1 MSDNDS
7 TNQPQSQPVTLDRV
21 LEILDEG
28 TIDTEHGLLR
38 WSSNHTFLLSITHQN
53 MSVMAVYKPQSGERP
68 LWDFPDGTLYKREV
82 ATFLTSQALGWP
94 IIPPTVV
101 KQGSRGP
108 GSVQFFIDHDP
119 EYNYFAFDDR
129 MIPQL
134 MRLALFDCIV
144 NNADRKGGH
153 CLVDRQGHLWG
164 IDHGLTFHPSPK
176 LRTVIWDFAGDSIS
190 PDMLAEVEKLHNSL
204 CNRQSDY
211 TQAMATL
218 IEAGEMDAL
227 QRRVERL
234 LKSQRYPQ
242 PTANRPS
249 YPWPPV

>member
-1 MSDNDS
+1 LSDNDS
-7 TNQPQSQPVTLDRV
+7 TNKPQSQPVTLGRV
-21 LEILDEG
+21 LEILDKG

-38 WSSNHTFLLSITHQN
+38 WSSNHTFLLSITQQN

-94 IIPPTVV
+94 IIPPTVI
-101 KQGSRGP
+101 KKGTHGP

-119 EYNYFAFDDR
+119 EYNYFAFDDS

-134 MRLALFDCIV
+134 MRLALFDSII

-164 IDHGLTFHPSPK
+164 IDHGLSFHPSPK
-176 LRTVIWDFAGDSIS
+176 LRTVIWDFAGEEIPSE
-190 PDMLAEVEKLHNSL
+190 LLTEVEKLHDSL
-204 CNRQSDY
+204 TDRQSNY
-211 TQAMATL
+211 TQALAKLLET
-218 IEAGEMDAL
+218 GEMAAL
-227 QRRVERL
+227 QRRVARL
-234 LKSQRYPQ
+234 LKSQHYPH
-242 PTANRPS
+242 PGNGPS